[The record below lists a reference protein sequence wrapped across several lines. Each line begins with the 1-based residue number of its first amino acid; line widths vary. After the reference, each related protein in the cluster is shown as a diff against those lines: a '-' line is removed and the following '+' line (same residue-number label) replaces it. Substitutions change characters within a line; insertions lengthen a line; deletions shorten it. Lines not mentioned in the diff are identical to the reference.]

1 MTVSGC
7 ALWLMNVCVFVTS
20 WWKMFSGLLA
30 DLVQNLKKLPG
41 IGSKSAQRLAMFII
55 SVEKEK
61 ALELSES
68 IRKTV
73 ESYTNCSICNML
85 TEIDP
90 CHFCSDYT
98 RNQNFLCIVENTQD
112 IYLIEDTN
120 EYKGK
125 YFVLNN
131 LLSPLDG
138 IGPDE
143 INFPKLLALLKSDGI
158 DEIIL
163 ALNPSAEGESTISF
177 LASQFEELK
186 VKVTRLSTGLPF
198 GGDIEYTSS
207 LTLGNALKRRYSV
220 KD

>member
-1 MTVSGC
+1 
-7 ALWLMNVCVFVTS
+7 
-20 WWKMFSGLLA
+20 MFSGLLA
-30 DLVQNLKKLPG
+30 ELVHNLKKLPG
-41 IGSKSAQRLAMFII
+41 IGSKSAQRLAMYLI
-55 SVEKEK
+55 SMEKTK
-61 ALELSES
+61 ALELAES
-68 IRKTV
+68 IQNTV
-73 ESYTNCSICNML
+73 KNYEKCSVCNML
-85 TEIDP
+85 TENDP

-120 EYKGK
+120 EFKGR

-138 IGPDE
+138 IGPNE
-143 INFPKLLALLKSDGI
+143 INFPKLLELLKSDGI

>member
-1 MTVSGC
+1 
-7 ALWLMNVCVFVTS
+7 
-20 WWKMFSGLLA
+20 MFSGLLA
-30 DLVQNLKKLPG
+30 ELVQNLKKLPG
-41 IGSKSAQRLAMFII
+41 IGSKSAQRLAMYLI
-55 SVEKEK
+55 SLEKAK
-61 ALELSES
+61 ALELAES
-68 IRKTV
+68 IQNTV
-73 ESYTNCSICNML
+73 KNYKNCSVCNML
-85 TEIDP
+85 TENDP

-98 RNQNFLCIVENTQD
+98 RNQNLLCIVENTQD

-120 EYKGK
+120 EFKGR

-143 INFPKLLALLKSDGI
+143 INFPILLELLKSDGI